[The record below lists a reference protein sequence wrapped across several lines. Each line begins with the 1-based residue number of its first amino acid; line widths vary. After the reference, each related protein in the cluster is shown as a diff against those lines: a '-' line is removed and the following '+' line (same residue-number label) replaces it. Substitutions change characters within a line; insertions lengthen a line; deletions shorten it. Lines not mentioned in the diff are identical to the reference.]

1 MLTGSFTQTQRF
13 VSITF
18 QGCKPLEEV
27 REWITYCTLH
37 AKHGADFHAWAVV
50 CKTDNQF
57 IGQVALG
64 AYANRWTRFKD
75 NPNPRYNDIEV
86 ELSYGFGKQY
96 WSKGYATEA

>member
-27 REWITYCTLH
+27 REWITCRTLH
-37 AKHGADFHAWAVV
+37 AKHGADFHAWGVV
-50 CKTDNQF
+50 CKADNQF

-64 AYANRWTRFKD
+64 AYASPVK
-75 NPNPRYNDIEV
+75 V
-86 ELSYGFGKQY
+86 EMKTCLEYFLR
-96 WSKGYATEA
+96 